1 MQEGENALVLAL
13 PIPPCVP
20 AQASKGMT
28 RSLSSMQ
35 EWQRQRDRKLE
46 ERRVAKEA
54 AEAMSV
60 RAAPVI
66 LKRSEAMVEAARR
79 RQAQAQAQASRWV
92 HSGGAPLSVVV
103 LCTWRVGTPKPS
115 TTTIVAFGMYIAG
128 CYCVRGREADV
139 CMAVCHTTI
148 KIPTTTSQRPWQDP
162 IPLSLSLFLS
172 LFLGFFIYWCLWCRV
187 VSWFVCVLHDCS
199 LQR

>member
-1 MQEGENALVLAL
+1 VQEGENALVLAL

-79 RQAQAQAQASRWV
+79 RQAQALASRWV
-92 HSGGAPLSVVV
+92 HSEGAPLSVVV

-115 TTTIVAFGMYIAG
+115 TTTIVAFGMYICGMLLCAG
-128 CYCVRGREADV
+128 PRSRCLHS
-139 CMAVCHTTI
+139 CMPHYS
-148 KIPTTTSQRPWQDP
+148 KDPNNKNNTTTTTYLASVILVPMARPNST
-162 IPLSLSLFLS
+162 LSLSFS
-172 LFLGFFIYWCLWCRV
+172 HCF
-187 VSWFVCVLHDCS
+187 
-199 LQR
+199 

>member
-1 MQEGENALVLAL
+1 
-13 PIPPCVP
+13 
-20 AQASKGMT
+20 
-28 RSLSSMQ
+28 MQ

-79 RQAQAQAQASRWV
+79 RQAQAQASRWV
-92 HSGGAPLSVVV
+92 HSEGAPLSVVV
-103 LCTWRVGTPKPS
+103 LCTWRVGTPS
-115 TTTIVAFGMYIAG
+115 LRRRQLWLLGCIFVG

-139 CMAVCHTTI
+139 CIAVCMPHYNE
-148 KIPTTTSQRPWQDP
+148 IPTTTTTTQQHL
-162 IPLSLSLFLS
+162 I
-172 LFLGFFIYWCLWCRV
+172 
-187 VSWFVCVLHDCS
+187 
-199 LQR
+199 LQA